1 MPWMFFPTLLHKG
14 SKIKWQ
20 LCAGALREAVF
31 AQIGWLFALVI
42 ELQMTWM
49 PGINPLASTAIRI
62 SEHSVGKEPIPSMN
76 ADTESIDKGQINVV
90 ARKDGALVYLKG
102 RIDIDFSPVLRN
114 RLLVL
119 MQAPRPKT
127 VCIDLSAVT
136 HIDSSG
142 IATLIEALKIA
153 RGQNTELRLLGL
165 HDRLLGLFESTGILS
180 LFNGN
185 ARRPSQRGCA
195 GV

>member
-1 MPWMFFPTLLHKG
+1 
-14 SKIKWQ
+14 
-20 LCAGALREAVF
+20 
-31 AQIGWLFALVI
+31 
-42 ELQMTWM
+42 
-49 PGINPLASTAIRI
+49 
-62 SEHSVGKEPIPSMN
+62 MN
-76 ADTESIDKGQINVV
+76 ADTESIDKGEINVV
-90 ARKDGALVYLKG
+90 ASESGAHVYLKG
-102 RIDIDFSPVLRN
+102 RIDIDFSPLLRN

-119 MQAPRPKT
+119 LQVPHPKL

-142 IATLIEALKIA
+142 IATLIEMLKIA
-153 RGQNTELRLLGL
+153 RGQDTELRLQGL

-185 ARRPSQRGCA
+185 ARRPSQRECQ

>member
-1 MPWMFFPTLLHKG
+1 
-14 SKIKWQ
+14 
-20 LCAGALREAVF
+20 
-31 AQIGWLFALVI
+31 
-42 ELQMTWM
+42 
-49 PGINPLASTAIRI
+49 
-62 SEHSVGKEPIPSMN
+62 MN

-142 IATLIEALKIA
+142 IATLIEMLKIA
-153 RGQNTELRLLGL
+153 RRHNTEMRLRDL

-185 ARRPSQRGCA
+185 ARRPGQHGCK

>member
-1 MPWMFFPTLLHKG
+1 M
-14 SKIKWQ
+14 
-20 LCAGALREAVF
+20 AG
-31 AQIGWLFALVI
+31 
-42 ELQMTWM
+42 T
-49 PGINPLASTAIRI
+49 NPLASTAIRV
-62 SEHSVGKEPIPSMN
+62 SEHYAGEGSIPLMN
-76 ADTESIDKGQINVV
+76 ADTESIDKGEINVV
-90 ARKDGALVYLKG
+90 ASEGGAQVYLKG
-102 RIDIDFSPVLRN
+102 RIDIDFSPLLRN

-119 MQAPRPKT
+119 LQVPRPKL

-142 IATLIEALKIA
+142 IATLIEMLKIA
-153 RGQNTELRLLGL
+153 RGHNTELRLQGL

-185 ARRPSQRGCA
+185 ARRGSQRGCQ

>member
-1 MPWMFFPTLLHKG
+1 
-14 SKIKWQ
+14 
-20 LCAGALREAVF
+20 
-31 AQIGWLFALVI
+31 
-42 ELQMTWM
+42 
-49 PGINPLASTAIRI
+49 
-62 SEHSVGKEPIPSMN
+62 MN

-90 ARKDGALVYLKG
+90 AGKDGALVYLKG
-102 RIDIDFSPVLRN
+102 RIDIDFSPVLRD

-119 MQAPRPKT
+119 WQGPFPKI

-142 IATLIEALKIA
+142 IATLIEVLKIA
-153 RGQNTELRLLGL
+153 RGHNTELRLQGL

-185 ARRPSQRGCA
+185 ARGPSQRGCE

>member
-1 MPWMFFPTLLHKG
+1 
-14 SKIKWQ
+14 
-20 LCAGALREAVF
+20 
-31 AQIGWLFALVI
+31 
-42 ELQMTWM
+42 M
-49 PGINPLASTAIRI
+49 PGTNPLASAATRA
-62 SEHSVGKEPIPSMN
+62 SNIPPERKPTPLTN
-76 ADTESIDKGQINVV
+76 ADIESIDKREINVV
-90 ARKDGALVYLKG
+90 VGEGGTQVYLHG

-119 MQAPRPKT
+119 LQAPRPKT

-142 IATLIEALKIA
+142 IATLIEMLKIA
-153 RGQNTELRLLGL
+153 RGQNTELRLQGL

-180 LFNGN
+180 LFN
-185 ARRPSQRGCA
+185 RSSRTPSQLRCK

>member
-1 MPWMFFPTLLHKG
+1 MSNTD
-14 SKIKWQ
+14 I
-20 LCAGALREAVF
+20 
-31 AQIGWLFALVI
+31 
-42 ELQMTWM
+42 
-49 PGINPLASTAIRI
+49 
-62 SEHSVGKEPIPSMN
+62 
-76 ADTESIDKGQINVV
+76 ESIDKQEINVV
-90 ARKDGALVYLKG
+90 VGEGGTLVYLQG

-119 MQAPRPKT
+119 LQAPRPKT

-142 IATLIEALKIA
+142 IATLIEMLKIA
-153 RGQNTELRLLGL
+153 RGHNTELRLQGL

-180 LFNGN
+180 LFNGS
-185 ARRPSQRGCA
+185 AWRPSDRGCK

>member
-1 MPWMFFPTLLHKG
+1 
-14 SKIKWQ
+14 
-20 LCAGALREAVF
+20 
-31 AQIGWLFALVI
+31 
-42 ELQMTWM
+42 MT
-49 PGINPLASTAIRI
+49 
-62 SEHSVGKEPIPSMN
+62 N
-76 ADTESIDKGQINVV
+76 ADIKSIDKREINVV
-90 ARKDGALVYLKG
+90 VGESGALVYLHG

-119 MQAPRPKT
+119 LQAPCPKT

-142 IATLIEALKIA
+142 VATLIEMLKIA
-153 RGQNTELRLLGL
+153 RGHNTELRLQGL

-185 ARRPSQRGCA
+185 ARRGSQRGCQ

>member
-1 MPWMFFPTLLHKG
+1 M
-14 SKIKWQ
+14 
-20 LCAGALREAVF
+20 REALF

-90 ARKDGALVYLKG
+90 AGKDGALVYLKG
-102 RIDIDFSPVLRN
+102 RIDIDFSPVLRD

-119 MQAPRPKT
+119 LQGPFPKI
-127 VCIDLSAVT
+127 VCIDLSTVT

-142 IATLIEALKIA
+142 IATLIEMLKIA
-153 RGQNTELRLLGL
+153 RGQNTELRLQGL

-185 ARRPSQRGCA
+185 PRRPSQRGCE

>member
-1 MPWMFFPTLLHKG
+1 
-14 SKIKWQ
+14 
-20 LCAGALREAVF
+20 
-31 AQIGWLFALVI
+31 
-42 ELQMTWM
+42 MTWM
-49 PGINPLASTAIRI
+49 PGTNPLASTAIRI

-90 ARKDGALVYLKG
+90 AGKDGALVYLKG
-102 RIDIDFSPVLRN
+102 RIDIDFSPVLRD

-119 MQAPRPKT
+119 LQGPFPKI

-142 IATLIEALKIA
+142 IATLIEMLKIA
-153 RGQNTELRLLGL
+153 RGQNTELRLQGL

-185 ARRPSQRGCA
+185 ARGPSQRGCE

>member
-1 MPWMFFPTLLHKG
+1 M
-14 SKIKWQ
+14 
-20 LCAGALREAVF
+20 REALF

-76 ADTESIDKGQINVV
+76 ADTESIDKGQSNVV
-90 ARKDGALVYLKG
+90 ADKDGALVYLKG

-142 IATLIEALKIA
+142 IATLIEMLKIA
-153 RGQNTELRLLGL
+153 RGQNTELRLQGL

-185 ARRPSQRGCA
+185 GRRPGQHGCK